1 MTTRK
6 SSSTST
12 HRAPAAGRRLSQSA
26 NKIWLAGLGA
36 FSLAEEEG
44 GKLFKS
50 LVHKGEK
57 FEEAGKEKLDQARAT
72 VEALAMATRHKLE
85 SATEEV
91 RERAGDAF
99 GKVEDQLDARVAHTL
114 QALGV
119 PTRGEIARL
128 TRRIEELT
136 ELVEKKT
143 ARKPRQRAKAVRSSA
158 R

>member
-1 MTTRK
+1 MTTHK
-6 SSSTST
+6 TTPHST
-12 HRAPAAGRRLSQSA
+12 HRAATTGRRLTQSA

-36 FSLAEEEG
+36 FALAEDEG

-57 FEEAGKEKLDQARAT
+57 FEEAGKEQLDKARAT

-99 GKVEDQLDARVAHTL
+99 GKVEDEIDSRVAHTL

-136 ELVEKKT
+136 ELVEKKA
-143 ARKPRQRAKAVRSSA
+143 ARKPRARVKAARSSA

>member
-1 MTTRK
+1 MTTHK
-6 SSSTST
+6 TTS
-12 HRAPAAGRRLSQSA
+12 HGSDRASASGRRLSQSA

-36 FSLAEEEG
+36 FALAEEEG

-57 FEEAGKEKLDQARAT
+57 FEEIGKEQLDKARAT
-72 VEALAMATRHKLE
+72 VEALATATRHKIE

-99 GKVEDQLDARVAHTL
+99 GKVEEQVDSRVAHTL

-128 TRRIEELT
+128 TRRIEQLT
-136 ELVEKKT
+136 ELVEKKA
-143 ARKPRQRAKAVRSSA
+143 ARKPRPRAKAPRSSA

>member
-6 SSSTST
+6 TSSKST
-12 HRAPAAGRRLSQSA
+12 HRAPDAGRRLSQSA

-36 FSLAEEEG
+36 FALAEEEG

-57 FEEAGKEKLDQARAT
+57 FEEVGKEKLDQARAT

-91 RERAGDAF
+91 RDRAGDAF
-99 GKVEDQLDARVAHTL
+99 GKVEDQIDSRVAHTL

-136 ELVEKKT
+136 ELVEQKA
-143 ARKPRQRAKAVRSSA
+143 ARKPRPRAKAARSSA

>member
-1 MTTRK
+1 MTTHKR
-6 SSSTST
+6 SSKST
-12 HRAPAAGRRLSQSA
+12 HRASASGRRLTQSA

-36 FSLAEEEG
+36 FALAEEEG
-44 GKLFKS
+44 GKLFKN

-57 FEEAGKEKLDQARAT
+57 FEEAGREQLDKARAT
-72 VEALAMATRHKLE
+72 VEALAEATRHRIE

-99 GKVEDQLDARVAHTL
+99 GKVEHEVDTRVAQTL

-136 ELVEKKT
+136 ALVEKK
-143 ARKPRQRAKAVRSSA
+143 AAHKPRPRAKAAHPSA
-158 R
+158 G